1 MSTEELNRNQFLIL
15 MSLYINEA
23 TDKYHGMTLTEIMDN
38 TGNNVGRMYMWRLM
52 KKLKDACYIDKG
64 IKDDHADTYY
74 LLDKGITVCKGEN

>member
-1 MSTEELNRNQFLIL
+1 MEELNRNQFLIL

-52 KKLKDACYIDKG
+52 KKLKDACY
-64 IKDDHADTYY
+64 DHADTYY

>member
-1 MSTEELNRNQFLIL
+1 
-15 MSLYINEA
+15 
-23 TDKYHGMTLTEIMDN
+23 MDN